1 MKAGIIELGGMCLFG
16 LAALISFGASQSRRP
31 YDLTQIQFCPKSV
44 NGEQGQAELNKR
56 YCNAPRYVLTE
67 EWERYGSY
75 GGIIPYKGD
84 AIMKVKDLPT
94 DNPYQL
100 LGNGVAVV
108 SLWGVTGCLLVRIQR
123 LKQSDYLCSETEK
136 TENYRVWQHELTT
149 RQVQKH
155 TSNLDADIT
164 KDIKSQLDLQTRA
177 ELGLT
182 DEENEQA
189 KAELSL
195 EDYLKARKA
204 KHSNLDK
211 HIAENLRDAA
221 KANKERE
228 KLELKRNSS
237 SADDGAYTAKSS
249 SEEARK
255 KVVIEQLKDHEDG
268 WLWNVVNAKK
278 PLWVIGEQG
287 SGKSSFATCVCLV
300 RYALFGWKLRMVVD
314 AHGQKNIHDAWKPLA
329 DVFPTFQEML
339 VGSHNNYEAIAQGFL
354 ESIEVWAE
362 RMGQTPKPDYIQ
374 SIYDEMTQ
382 LSLQPECKDAAKAF
396 VRNSMSDTRGGRDK
410 VICIAHT
417 FTNAA
422 TGDAAGFKELRDK
435 SVVLIERFSEDG
447 EVPRSDAVLRISG
460 EESQVTVPHWF
471 TPSQIA
477 KMLF

>member
-1 MKAGIIELGGMCLFG
+1 
-16 LAALISFGASQSRRP
+16 
-31 YDLTQIQFCPKSV
+31 
-44 NGEQGQAELNKR
+44 
-56 YCNAPRYVLTE
+56 
-67 EWERYGSY
+67 
-75 GGIIPYKGD
+75 
-84 AIMKVKDLPT
+84 MKVKDLPT

-100 LGNGVAVV
+100 IGNSLAVV
-108 SLWGVTGCLLVRIQR
+108 SLWGVTGCLLVRVQR
-123 LKQSDYLCSETEK
+123 LKRSDYICGETEK
-136 TENYRVWQHELTT
+136 TENYRFWQHQLAT
-149 RQVQKH
+149 REVQKH
-155 TSNLDADIT
+155 TSSLDADIT
-164 KDIKSQLDLQTRA
+164 KDVKSQLDIQTRA

-189 KAELSL
+189 KAQINL
-195 EDYLKARKA
+195 EDFLKARKA
-204 KHSNLDK
+204 KHSEFDK
-211 HIAENLRDAA
+211 VIAENLRDAA

-228 KLELKRNSS
+228 KLERKGST
-237 SADDGAYTAKSS
+237 DDNAAYTAKN

-255 KVVIEQLKDHEDG
+255 KIVLERLKDHEDG
-268 WLWNVVNAKK
+268 WLWKVVNAKK

-329 DVFPTFQEML
+329 DTFSNFQERL
-339 VGSHNNYEAIAQGFL
+339 VGSNNNYAAIAEAFL

-422 TGDAAGFKELRDK
+422 TGDATGFKELRDK

-460 EESQVTVPHWF
+460 EESQVTVPQWF